1 MNCIVIDLVHSKVSD
16 DMAAV
21 TDGKAVRESSDERGR
36 SCERG
41 SAERQPPRTTVET
54 ALIAACSAGKI
65 QLVEISLTTLIA
77 GSNSAIS
84 WSPALTA
91 AVSAAIAASVSPP
104 LLNHS

>member
-1 MNCIVIDLVHSKVSD
+1 
-16 DMAAV
+16 MAAV
-21 TDGKAVRESSDERGR
+21 TDGAVMREVGVAREGAQSDNH
-36 SCERG
+36 
-41 SAERQPPRTTVET
+41 PRTTVET

-65 QLVEISLTTLIA
+65 QLVGISLTTLIA

-91 AVSAAIAASVSPP
+91 AVSAAIVASVSPP